1 MERDLASVELWERS
15 LERSRRRRA
24 QSRSRVTNVQVS
36 AALLA
41 TTVAVPAVPAA
52 AQELERG
59 TTGDEVRAVQRALGI
74 TADGDFGPN
83 TRRAVLDFQARSG
96 LVVDGIVG
104 PATKRALGL
113 AGAPAPATARGGSSN
128 AATTMAI
135 QRALGIGADGVYGP
149 ITRQAVRDFQRN
161 RGLEVDGIAGPA
173 TLGALGVSGNTQGAS
188 GAGSGGG
195 GGAAGSSA
203 VGAARTKIGA
213 AYELGGEGPTWDC
226 SGLTQW
232 ALAQAG
238 VTIPRTSFDQFNTGT
253 PVAREN
259 IQAGDLVFFDAN
271 GPGASHVG
279 IATSNATV
287 ISATTHG
294 VREHAIGGDYWGTHF
309 YGARRY

>member
-24 QSRSRVTNVQVS
+24 QSKHRVTNVQVS
-36 AALLA
+36 AALIAASVALPA
-41 TTVAVPAVPAA
+41 TGTAA

-59 TTGDEVRAVQRALGI
+59 NTGDDVRALQRALGI
-74 TADGDFGPN
+74 TADGEFGPL
-83 TRRAVLDFQARSG
+83 TRRAVKDFQARSG

-113 AGAPAPATARGGSSN
+113 AGAPAPSGSKGVMPSN
-128 AATTMAI
+128 ASTTMAI
-135 QRALGIGADGVYGP
+135 QRALGISADGVYGP
-149 ITRQAVRDFQRN
+149 ITRQAVRDFQRS
-161 RGLEVDGIAGPA
+161 RGLVVDGVAGPA
-173 TLGALGVSGNTQGAS
+173 TLGALGVSG
-188 GAGSGGG
+188 GGG
-195 GGAAGSSA
+195 GGGSAPASTGGSSA
-203 VGAARTKIGA
+203 VGAAQSKLGA
-213 AYELGGEGPTWDC
+213 PYLLGGEGEGGWDC

-238 VTIPRTSFDQFNTGT
+238 VTIPRTSFDQFNVGT
-253 PVAREN
+253 PVTREN

-279 IATSNATV
+279 IATSNSTV

-294 VREHAIGGDYWGTHF
+294 VREHAIAGDYWGTH
-309 YGARRY
+309 YVGARRF

>member
-1 MERDLASVELWERS
+1 MTLMERDLASVELWERS

-24 QSRSRVTNVQVS
+24 QSKNRVTGVQVS

-41 TTVAVPAVPAA
+41 ATVAVPSGTAA

-59 TTGDEVRAVQRALGI
+59 NTGDDVRAVQRALGVS
-74 TADGDFGPN
+74 ADGEFGPV
-83 TRRAVLDFQARSG
+83 TRQAVRDFQARNG

-104 PATKRALGL
+104 PNTRRALGL
-113 AGAPAPATARGGSSN
+113 GGGASAPSKAKGITPSN

-135 QRALGIGADGVYGP
+135 QRALGLSADGVYGP
-149 ITRQAVRDFQRN
+149 VTRQAVRDFQRS
-161 RGLEVDGIAGPA
+161 RGLLVDGIAGPA
-173 TLGALGVSGNTQGAS
+173 TLGALGVSGSVAPS
-188 GAGSGGG
+188 SGGG
-195 GGAAGSSA
+195 SA
-203 VGAARTKIGA
+203 VGAAQSKLGA
-213 AYELGGEGPTWDC
+213 PYELGGEGPAWDC

-232 ALAQAG
+232 AMAQAG
-238 VTIPRTSFDQFNTGT
+238 ITIPRTSFDQFNTGT

-279 IATSNATV
+279 IATSNSTV

-294 VREHAIGGDYWGTHF
+294 VREHAIGGDYWGVH
-309 YGARRY
+309 YVGARRY

>member
-24 QSRSRVTNVQVS
+24 QSKHRVTGVQVS

-41 TTVAVPAVPAA
+41 ATVAVPSAPAA

-59 TTGDEVRAVQRALGI
+59 NTGDDVRAVQRALGI
-74 TADGDFGPN
+74 VADGVFGPV
-83 TRRAVLDFQARSG
+83 TRRAVRDFQARSG

-113 AGAPAPATARGGSSN
+113 AGAPAPASPRGSSN
-128 AATTMAI
+128 AATVMAI
-135 QRALGIGADGVYGP
+135 QRALGISADGVYGP
-149 ITRQAVRDFQRN
+149 ITRQAVRDFQRS
-161 RGLEVDGIAGPA
+161 RGLLVDGIAGPA
-173 TLGALGVSGNTQGAS
+173 TLGALGVSGNTQGS
-188 GAGSGGG
+188 SGSGSVS
-195 GGAAGSSA
+195 APSGSGMSA
-203 VGAARTKIGA
+203 VGAAQSKLGA
-213 AYELGGEGPTWDC
+213 PYELGGEGPAWDC

-232 ALAQAG
+232 AMAQAG
-238 VTIPRTSFDQFNTGT
+238 VTIPRTSFDQFNVGT

-279 IATSNATV
+279 IATSATTV

-294 VREHAIGGDYWGTHF
+294 VREHPIGGDYWGRHF
-309 YGARRY
+309 HGARRF

>member
-41 TTVAVPAVPAA
+41 ATVAVPAAPAA

-59 TTGDEVRAVQRALGI
+59 NTGDDVRAVQRALGI

-83 TRRAVLDFQARSG
+83 TRRAVLDFQARNG

-149 ITRQAVRDFQRN
+149 ITRQAVRD
-161 RGLEVDGIAGPA
+161 LDGDRRL
-173 TLGALGVSGNTQGAS
+173 LGATRRVALVADAAS
-188 GAGSGGG
+188 TPPTPTS
-195 GGAAGSSA
+195 SSA
-203 VGAARTKIGA
+203 VQ
-213 AYELGGEGPTWDC
+213 D
-226 SGLTQW
+226 
-232 ALAQAG
+232 G
-238 VTIPRTSFDQFNTGT
+238 VTP
-253 PVAREN
+253 
-259 IQAGDLVFFDAN
+259 
-271 GPGASHVG
+271 
-279 IATSNATV
+279 
-287 ISATTHG
+287 
-294 VREHAIGGDYWGTHF
+294 
-309 YGARRY
+309 

>member
-1 MERDLASVELWERS
+1 M
-15 LERSRRRRA
+15 
-24 QSRSRVTNVQVS
+24 TNVQVS

-41 TTVAVPAVPAA
+41 ATVAVPAVPAA

-59 TTGDEVRAVQRALGI
+59 NTGDDVRAVQRALGI

-173 TLGALGVSGNTQGAS
+173 TLGALGVSGNTQGAA

-195 GGAAGSSA
+195 GARFLRGRRRADQARRGLRSSA
-203 VGAARTKIGA
+203 AKARR
-213 AYELGGEGPTWDC
+213 WDC

-238 VTIPRTSFDQFNTGT
+238 VTIPRTSFDQFNVGT

-279 IATSNATV
+279 IATSNGTV

-294 VREHAIGGDYWGTHF
+294 VREHAIGGDYWGTHY
-309 YGARRY
+309 YGARRF